1 MQVKTISTHS
11 MKIPAIFPL
20 ALIAAASFLVTGCGD
35 PKEFPAKALPPFN
48 KISSNGFVT
57 FNLVAGAENTV
68 ISTSMPESMYSAGG
82 GQLNVNGIGRMTIAV
97 RDIKILSCNGCSVEN
112 DGPLVADTLNMYMH
126 AGSVDLKDI
135 QINGY
140 LGLNAQN
147 SGTYKFSGTAGFFYV
162 SNINATIVKAFGL
175 VTDSTYV
182 NSTNVLDTE
191 VHATKVVNVFINSMG
206 NVLYKGNP
214 PIVRLTASGSGKL
227 IRK

>member
-1 MQVKTISTHS
+1 

-20 ALIAAASFLVTGCGD
+20 ALIAAVSFLLTGCGD

-48 KISSNGFVT
+48 KISSNGLVT
-57 FNLVAGAENTV
+57 FNLIAGAENMV

-82 GQLNVNGIGRMTIAV
+82 GQLNINGIGRMTIAV

-112 DGPLVADTLNMYMH
+112 DGPLVADTLNMYVH
-126 AGSVDLKDI
+126 GGSVDLKDI

-140 LGLNAQN
+140 LGLNAMN
-147 SGTYKFSGTAGFFYV
+147 SGTYKFSGTSGFFYV
-162 SNINATIVKAFGL
+162 SSSNAAIVKAYGL

-182 NSTNVLDTE
+182 NSSAVFDTE
-191 VHATKVVNVFINSMG
+191 VHATQVVNVFINSMG
-206 NVLYKGNP
+206 SVLYKGNP
-214 PIVRLTASGSGKL
+214 PIVRLTATGTGKL